1 MAEIQTPNNQ
11 MELIPPGGIS
21 SARPT
26 KQTKH
31 SRMKFRFSIG
41 VKLILGIGAIIVAIL
56 INSYLINNSLEKSR
70 KINEQITELYVPSS
84 SQLNNL
90 YNQINRSKSLI
101 KTWVFIDKKKNTPD
115 KMALK
120 QLHNKDFPEL
130 HQRIQELS
138 KNWDPQERK
147 KYQQIHTAIQD
158 TLFERHQN
166 IMESL
171 NDFESYNDPMLLFE
185 ITPQVEYGGQIMV
198 QTDRILE
205 KISSLRNTMQDKVDE
220 SRKQMTSIFNK
231 FERFIII
238 LGVALI
244 LISSIIAII
253 LTRTTV
259 QPIKKVK
266 SVINSMCLGILPRE
280 KLKTRNDEIGDMSSA
295 LNDLI
300 DSFKKFTSFAK
311 EIGKGNY
318 DADFEP
324 LSEQDDLGNALLEMR
339 DNLRK
344 AAEEEEKRKKEDEQ
358 RNWASNGIAKFSEL
372 LRENNDNLQELS
384 YSVIQNLVKYTEA
397 NQGGL
402 FLVNDEDQENRFIEL
417 KAAYAYSRRKYM
429 EKQIEPGVGLIGRC
443 VQEGETIYMTE
454 IPEDYINITSGLGD
468 ATPRSLLI
476 VPLKTN
482 DEVHGAIEMAS
493 FHEFEQ
499 YQIDFVE
506 RVAENIASTL
516 STVKINIR
524 TNELLEKSQQQA
536 EEMKSQEEE
545 MRQNMEELK
554 ATQEESSRREKELND
569 KLEDCQER
577 LSQYTGKKEKE

>member
-1 MAEIQTPNNQ
+1 
-11 MELIPPGGIS
+11 
-21 SARPT
+21 
-26 KQTKH
+26 
-31 SRMKFRFSIG
+31 
-41 VKLILGIGAIIVAIL
+41 
-56 INSYLINNSLEKSR
+56 
-70 KINEQITELYVPSS
+70 
-84 SQLNNL
+84 
-90 YNQINRSKSLI
+90 
-101 KTWVFIDKKKNTPD
+101 
-115 KMALK
+115 
-120 QLHNKDFPEL
+120 
-130 HQRIQELS
+130 
-138 KNWDPQERK
+138 
-147 KYQQIHTAIQD
+147 
-158 TLFERHQN
+158 
-166 IMESL
+166 
-171 NDFESYNDPMLLFE
+171 
-185 ITPQVEYGGQIMV
+185 
-198 QTDRILE
+198 
-205 KISSLRNTMQDKVDE
+205 
-220 SRKQMTSIFNK
+220 
-231 FERFIII
+231 
-238 LGVALI
+238 
-244 LISSIIAII
+244 
-253 LTRTTV
+253 
-259 QPIKKVK
+259 
-266 SVINSMCLGILPRE
+266 MCLGILPRE

-339 DNLRK
+339 DNLK
-344 AAEEEEKRKKEDEQ
+344 NAAEEEEKRKKEDEQ

-384 YSVIQNLVKYTEA
+384 YNVIQNLVKYTEA

-402 FLVNDEDQENRFIEL
+402 FLVNDEDKENRFIEL
-417 KAAYAYSRRKYM
+417 KAAYAYSRRKYL

-554 ATQEESSRREKELND
+554 ATQEESSRREKELKD
-569 KLEDCQER
+569 KLENCQER